1 MKKAIVMCCLTFF
14 TAGLVFLA
22 SDAPRD
28 EGKVAA
34 LGVSAAYAQQ
44 AGVDTTVPEVGHR
57 IVSISRDAGPSPTY
71 LKAPPGTTVVW
82 VNYSQYPVEILFTQ
96 KEVTLACKAPVHFM
110 VGEDGTY
117 VSDKI
122 PMGAV
127 ASLCFVEKGNFEYY
141 ARKAVKMAY
150 GAGDD
155 QSQIRGTRGTITIE

>member
-57 IVSISRDAGPSPTY
+57 I
-71 LKAPPGTTVVW
+71 
-82 VNYSQYPVEILFTQ
+82 
-96 KEVTLACKAPVHFM
+96 
-110 VGEDGTY
+110 EDGTY